1 MGVETKVTKPGDGK
15 SFPKAGDTITMHY
28 EGRLENGT
36 VFDSSYERKKPFTS
50 KIGVGQLIAGWDEAV
65 PKMSIGEKA
74 TLTISSDFGYGA
86 RGIPG
91 LIPGGATLV
100 FDVELLAIN

>member
-15 SFPKAGDTITMHY
+15 NFPKAGDTITMHY
-28 EGRLENGT
+28 EGRLENGD
-36 VFDSSYERKKPFTS
+36 VFDSSYARNKPFTS

-65 PKMSIGEKA
+65 PKMSVGEKA
-74 TLTISSDFGYGA
+74 TLTISSDYGYGA
-86 RGIPG
+86 RGVPG

-100 FDVELLAIN
+100 FDVELIKIN